1 MISPWLHRVC
11 LRGRLYVAVVSSSID
26 GEQFYGDQEF
36 LGNLNQQER
45 FDQGKYSMGSSM
57 LSYSP

>member
-1 MISPWLHRVC
+1 MISPCLHRVC
-11 LRGRLYVAVVSSSID
+11 LRGCLYDAVVSSSID

-36 LGNLNQQER
+36 LGNPDQQGS
-45 FDQGKYSMGSSM
+45 FDKGKYSMGKSL